1 VVAQEQ
7 RFGSVKKAPQRSGT
21 KNLPPIGKIAKIAE
35 IAKDC
40 QRLPKLKNKTFETRR
55 NGGQPGL
62 KMVADITRHEADHVQ
77 HSLWCLEAVQ

>member
-1 VVAQEQ
+1 VVAQAQ

-40 QRLPKLKNKTFETRR
+40 QN
-55 NGGQPGL
+55 
-62 KMVADITRHEADHVQ
+62 
-77 HSLWCLEAVQ
+77 